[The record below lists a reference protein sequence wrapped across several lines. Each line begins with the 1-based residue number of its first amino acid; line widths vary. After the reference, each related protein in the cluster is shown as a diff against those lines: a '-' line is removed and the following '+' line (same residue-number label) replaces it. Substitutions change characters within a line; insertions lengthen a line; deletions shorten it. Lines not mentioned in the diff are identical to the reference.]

1 METISAIKTTSDL
14 NFNDFFGAMKARWA
28 INRNNYK
35 VAPGLYSLGNPD
47 KNSTVF
53 VTANYKLS
61 FDTLRK
67 NLSELDAWILV
78 LDTKGV
84 NVWCAAGKGTFGTEE
99 LISKIESTNLAD
111 VVNHKKLILP
121 QLGAVGV
128 AAHEIKSRTGFNVK
142 YGPVE
147 AKDIKKFISNNFR
160 SDSQMRTVE
169 FKTFQRLKLTPVE
182 LVGGLTHFLL
192 FVASFII
199 LSGINKSGYS
209 LDFAFEK
216 GLRSAL
222 FITIGY
228 LSGTIICPLLIPI
241 FPFRHFSLNGILLGL
256 ITTTTTIFL
265 GFNDMALFE
274 KIGWMLMIPAINAYA
289 FLNFTGCTTFTSLSG
304 VLKEMKTF
312 IPIIIIIFA
321 IGFISWIIS
330 NFWIL

>member
-1 METISAIKTTSDL
+1 MATISAIKTTSDL
-14 NFNDFFGAMKARWA
+14 NFNDFIGAVKARWA

-35 VAPGLYSLGNPD
+35 ILPGLYSLGNPD
-47 KNSTVF
+47 ENSLVF

-61 FDTLRK
+61 FDALRK
-67 NLSELDAWILV
+67 NLTEMNAWILV
-78 LDTKGV
+78 LDTKGI

-99 LISKIESTNLAD
+99 LISKIESTNLTT

-128 AAHEIKSRTGFNVK
+128 AAHEIKQRTGFTVK

-209 LDFAFEK
+209 LDIAFEK
-216 GLRSAL
+216 GIRSAL
-222 FITIGY
+222 FITIAY

-241 FPFRHFSLNGILLGL
+241 FPFRRFSLNGILIGL
-256 ITTTTTIFL
+256 ILSTLTLLIAFPEISILEKLAWIF
-265 GFNDMALFE
+265 
-274 KIGWMLMIPAINAYA
+274 MIPAINAYV
-289 FLNFTGCTTFTSLSG
+289 FLNFTGCTTYTSLSG

>member
-1 METISAIKTTSDL
+1 MTAISAIKTTSSL
-14 NFNDFFGAMKARWA
+14 TFNDFFGAMKARWA

-47 KNSTVF
+47 ENTSVF

-67 NLSELDAWILV
+67 NLSELNAWILV

-99 LISKIESTNLAD
+99 LINKIESANLANI
-111 VVNHKKLILP
+111 VSHKKLILP
-121 QLGAVGV
+121 QLGAVGI
-128 AAHEIKSRTGFNVK
+128 AAHEIKQKTGFSVK

-147 AKDIKKFISNNFR
+147 AKDIKKYLANNYI

-169 FKTFQRLKLTPVE
+169 FNTIQRLKLVPVE
-182 LVGGLTHFLL
+182 LVGGLQQFFI
-192 FVASFII
+192 FVAAFII

-209 LDFAFEK
+209 LDIAFEK
-216 GLRSAL
+216 GIRSAL
-222 FITIGY
+222 FITIAY

-241 FPFRHFSLNGILLGL
+241 FPFRRFSLNGILIGL
-256 ITTTTTIFL
+256 ILSTLTLFIGFSEISILEKVAWIF
-265 GFNDMALFE
+265 
-274 KIGWMLMIPAINAYA
+274 MIPAINAYV
-289 FLNFTGCTTFTSLSG
+289 FLNFTGCTTYTSLSG